1 MLKMKKLNNPIKL
14 DDNFLNQS
22 NMQNYE
28 NKITNKEQNKNKEQN
43 EESINTMQNI
53 NPITRGFLICSYR
66 NIINNL
72 NFNLYDLTIKLQN
85 KDLTRVQRKKIKD
98 NINKLLGDI
107 RENEQKIKDI
117 EEEPRSSRIRAGQA
131 KSFKD
136 QKK

>member
-53 NPITRGFLICSYR
+53 NPITRGFLISSYR

-98 NINKLLGDI
+98 NINKLLEDI